1 MSICSQYIVKIRKE
15 VELIYK
21 LFPKIKTFVDDRVT
35 MMDERKHEENKW
47 ICTCNTRVTRIWTL
61 RKQWDKYLKQHTL
74 EAHSVDAPQKS
85 LHCRHLGLDKDLKQF
100 GTLCMYMYI

>member
-35 MMDERKHEENKW
+35 MMDERKHEENK
-47 ICTCNTRVTRIWTL
+47 
-61 RKQWDKYLKQHTL
+61 
-74 EAHSVDAPQKS
+74 
-85 LHCRHLGLDKDLKQF
+85 
-100 GTLCMYMYI
+100 